1 MNPLRYTLTA
11 TYLDGARKT
20 HRGSYDRA
28 HMPEKAWANAVALL
42 RNFLSL
48 FAFGDIVNMEGFM
61 NAMRTGEVKYC
72 GVEFSQGG
80 KLYHYRTTNLRIHVG
95 DDVVVPVGDANYEKN
110 ATVKSVEFCRWDDT
124 PYPLEKTKEI
134 LRKADEKPN
143 SGQGIALL
151 DDGADED
158 DENDQ

>member
-1 MNPLRYTLTA
+1 
-11 TYLDGARKT
+11 
-20 HRGSYDRA
+20 
-28 HMPEKAWANAVALL
+28 MPETAWANVVAMM
-42 RNFLSL
+42 RNFLGL

-80 KLYHYRTTNLRIHVG
+80 KLYHYRTTNLGIHVG
-95 DDVVVPVGDANYEKN
+95 DEVVVPVGDANYEKI

-134 LRKADEKPN
+134 IRKADEEPN
-143 SGQGIALL
+143 GGYDIALL
-151 DDGADED
+151 DGGAKED
-158 DENDQ
+158 DESDE